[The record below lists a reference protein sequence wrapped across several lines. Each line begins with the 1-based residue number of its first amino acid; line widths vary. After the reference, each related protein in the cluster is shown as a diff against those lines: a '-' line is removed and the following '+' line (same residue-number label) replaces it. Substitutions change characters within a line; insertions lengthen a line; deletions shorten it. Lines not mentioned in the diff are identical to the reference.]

1 MFLLKDMK
9 NNIKKILILFFYNIF
24 FWKRRYSNSFL
35 VLAYHRI
42 TDKPDFQDPL
52 KVSASNF
59 EKQIHFLKEHYTIIS
74 GEELADIIKNNKPF
88 PENSCLITF
97 DDGWA
102 DNYTHAFPILKKHKV
117 PAIIFITTDYIG
129 TNKVF
134 WHEKLANLLTRISS
148 QLDIN
153 NLREILNK
161 WPANVS
167 NKLEK
172 ILKSQPQD
180 RRSSI
185 NDLIIFLKSSEP
197 QDIDKLIHE
206 LENLLG
212 SFETQK
218 NPLMLSWEQIQ
229 EMSQNNICFGS
240 HTKSHAI
247 LTQISNDKA
256 IEELRESKEIIEKR
270 MNQPV
275 YFFAYPNG
283 NYNESIIRV
292 AKEAGYLASFTCL
305 RGVNSLNEN
314 IFELKRRHIREDQT
328 LGLNGE
334 FSGFLFKAELSS
346 IRNYLKV

>member
-1 MFLLKDMK
+1 
-9 NNIKKILILFFYNIF
+9 
-24 FWKRRYSNSFL
+24 
-35 VLAYHRI
+35 
-42 TDKPDFQDPL
+42 
-52 KVSASNF
+52 
-59 EKQIHFLKEHYTIIS
+59 
-74 GEELADIIKNNKPF
+74 
-88 PENSCLITF
+88 
-97 DDGWA
+97 
-102 DNYTHAFPILKKHKV
+102 
-117 PAIIFITTDYIG
+117 
-129 TNKVF
+129 
-134 WHEKLANLLTRISS
+134 
-148 QLDIN
+148 
-153 NLREILNK
+153 
-161 WPANVS
+161 
-167 NKLEK
+167 
-172 ILKSQPQD
+172 
-180 RRSSI
+180 
-185 NDLIIFLKSSEP
+185 
-197 QDIDKLIHE
+197 
-206 LENLLG
+206 
-212 SFETQK
+212 
-218 NPLMLSWEQIQ
+218 MLSWEQIQ